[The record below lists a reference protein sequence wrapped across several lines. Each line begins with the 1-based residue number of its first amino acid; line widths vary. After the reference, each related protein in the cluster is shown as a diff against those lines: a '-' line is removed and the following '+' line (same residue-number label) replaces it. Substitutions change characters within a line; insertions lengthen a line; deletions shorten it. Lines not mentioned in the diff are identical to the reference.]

1 MGFSIGGS
9 WKMNL
14 NDSKRNFPTI
24 ESKLNFNHK
33 IDSKGNLYSTKRKKV
48 ILNNNYEFYQGA
60 TLGGDYDLRGF
71 RNQRFLGI
79 NLFFKVAT
87 FDMP

>member
-1 MGFSIGGS
+1 MEWDFNR
-9 WKMNL
+9 WKLENES

-33 IDSKGNLYSTKRKKV
+33 IDSRGNCISHSTKKEA

-60 TLGGDYDLRGF
+60 TLGGDYD
-71 RNQRFLGI
+71 
-79 NLFFKVAT
+79 
-87 FDMP
+87 

>member
-1 MGFSIGGS
+1 MKTMITVFPTMGMGFSIGGR
-9 WKMNL
+9 KMNL

-33 IDSKGNLYSTKRKKV
+33 IDSKGKLVLATLLKGKV

-60 TLGGDYDLRGF
+60 TLGGD
-71 RNQRFLGI
+71 
-79 NLFFKVAT
+79 
-87 FDMP
+87 